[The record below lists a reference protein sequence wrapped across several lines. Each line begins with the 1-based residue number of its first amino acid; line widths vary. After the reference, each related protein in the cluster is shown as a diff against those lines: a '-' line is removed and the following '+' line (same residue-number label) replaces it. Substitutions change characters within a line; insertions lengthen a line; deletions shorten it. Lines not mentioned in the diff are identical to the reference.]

1 MRILV
6 IEDDDELREL
16 LKKSLEA
23 ETFIVDTADNGE
35 KGSYIARTNRYNLII
50 LDYLMPQKN
59 GDQVCKELRS
69 TGVTCPVLIISVQS
83 EVADKV
89 NLLECGADDYM
100 CKPFSF
106 TELVARIHSLLR
118 RSYDIKEPVLMLD
131 DLTIDTE
138 AKLVTKSGRNI
149 YLTRKEYM
157 LLECMARKSGR
168 IMTRAEIMEEVWG
181 NDTDPFSNTVEAH
194 VRNLRK
200 KIETDPRERCIHTIP
215 GRGYKFDRC
224 K

>member
-6 IEDDDELREL
+6 IEDDDELRGL

-23 ETFIVDTADNGE
+23 ENFTVDTADNGE
-35 KGSYIARTNRYNLII
+35 IGSYVARTNRYNLVV
-50 LDYLMPQKN
+50 LDYLMPKKN
-59 GDQVCKELRS
+59 GDQVCKELRAAGITS
-69 TGVTCPVLIISVQS
+69 PILIISVQA
-83 EVADKV
+83 EVAAKI
-89 NLLECGADDYM
+89 NLLECGADDYL

-106 TELVARIHSLLR
+106 SELVARIHSLLR
-118 RSYDIKEPVLMLD
+118 RSYDIKDPVLRLD

-138 AKLVTKSGRNI
+138 AKSLTKSGKGI

-157 LLECMARKSGR
+157 LLECMAKR
-168 IMTRAEIMEEVWG
+168 IGHVITRSEIMEEVWG

-200 KIETDPRERCIHTIP
+200 KIETSAHERYIHTIP